1 MGEIGEG
8 WASMASGR
16 DRQWLTRSAEAE
28 QQWPWARL
36 AVARDFSLVFVAG
49 GLHGGWLSR

>member
-1 MGEIGEG
+1 MGEIGKG

-16 DRQWLTRSAEAE
+16 DRRWLTRSAEAE

-36 AVARDFSLVFVAG
+36 AVAGDFSLVFVAG
-49 GLHGGWLSR
+49 GLHGGWLLR

>member
-8 WASMASGR
+8 WASMASGQ
-16 DRQWLTRSAEAE
+16 DRRWLTRSAEAE

-36 AVARDFSLVFVAG
+36 AVAGDFSLVFVAG
-49 GLHGGWLSR
+49 GLHGGWLS

>member
-16 DRQWLTRSAEAE
+16 DRRGLTRSTKAR

-36 AVARDFSLVFVAG
+36 AVAGDFSLVFVIG